1 MKYIRI
7 LWSYICGLLYM
18 VWMCIL
24 PKKPLVSLE
33 SDAHPHVVVTLTS
46 YGRRVGTTVIHVLK
60 SLLLQSR
67 RPDRI
72 ILWLDNINFSHEK
85 LPARLARFC
94 SKYGI
99 EIRFCEDIRSYKK
112 LVPALQL
119 CPNDIL
125 VTVDDDLVYK
135 RGFLKSLC
143 DAHEKFP
150 ADILCTLAHC
160 PETKDGE
167 FLPYKEWKQNVTLM
181 GDKPVFPL
189 GGAGTLYPPKSLHA
203 DVINKELFMKLAPQ
217 ADDIWFW
224 AMAVMAG
231 TRHRLIDFGYSF
243 YQIDLLYQKLHKN
256 SSLMSSNLHKDC
268 NDVQIRDIMEHYSE
282 LYNKWSSAR

>member
-18 VWMCIL
+18 LWMGVL
-24 PKKPLVSLE
+24 PKKPLAKIE
-33 SDAHPHVVVTLTS
+33 GDDHPRVVVTLTS

-72 ILWLDNINFSHEK
+72 ILWLDNVNFSSENVPAK
-85 LPARLARFC
+85 LAEFC
-94 SKYGI
+94 RKYGI
-99 EIRFCEDIRSYKK
+99 EIRFCDDVRSYKK
-112 LVPALQL
+112 LIPSLQL

-143 DAHEKFP
+143 DEHQKTP
-150 ADILCTLAHC
+150 KDVLCTLAHC
-160 PETKDGE
+160 PRTKDGG
-167 FLPYKEWKQNVTLM
+167 FLPYKEWEQNITRM

-189 GGAGTLYPPKSLHA
+189 GGAGTLYPPQSLHK
-203 DVINKELFMKLAPQ
+203 DVTNKDLFMKLAPQ

-231 TRHRLIDFGYSF
+231 TKHRLIDYGYSF
-243 YQIDLLYQKLHKN
+243 YQIDLLYQKLHRN

-268 NDVQIRDIMEHYSE
+268 NDVQIKSVMEHYNG
-282 LYNKWSSAR
+282 LYEKWSSAR